1 MRRHL
6 GWILPLLT
14 LPVLGLLG
22 YGLTRDTF
30 TLPSPLVGNEAPPF
44 ALETFRG
51 DTLSL
56 TDLRGRVVVINFW
69 ASWCGPCRVEH
80 PGLLNIERLYDSEE
94 VVLLGIPYLD
104 RRADSER
111 FMTAFGGDWMQLVDP
126 SNRTAIDYGVYGPP
140 ETFFID
146 QNGTVVRKRIGAMRW
161 DAARATI
168 DSLLAESPVAESR
181 DQNADLSAANVDDS

>member
-1 MRRHL
+1 
-6 GWILPLLT
+6 
-14 LPVLGLLG
+14 
-22 YGLTRDTF
+22 
-30 TLPSPLVGNEAPPF
+30 
-44 ALETFRG
+44 
-51 DTLSL
+51 
-56 TDLRGRVVVINFW
+56 
-69 ASWCGPCRVEH
+69 
-80 PGLLNIERLYDSEE
+80 
-94 VVLLGIPYLD
+94 
-104 RRADSER
+104 
-111 FMTAFGGDWMQLVDP
+111 MQLVDP